1 MNTYIALL
9 RGINVSGQKKIK
21 MADLREHL
29 AELPFHNIQTY
40 IQSGNIVFER
50 EETESKIIE
59 EEIRTKIEEK
69 YGFDVP
75 TLVKTQEDFK
85 HVVEHH
91 PFIHQ
96 RKEDPKLVHVTFLG
110 QTPDSEKVSAL
121 SAGNYP
127 SEEFKIEED
136 YFYLFAPNGYGR
148 AKLNNNFIERN
159 LKVRATTRNW
169 KTVNKLLEM
178 ATISE

>member
-21 MADLREHL
+21 MAELREHL
-29 AELPFHNIQTY
+29 AELPYHNIQTY
-40 IQSGNIVFER
+40 IQSGNILFGR
-50 EETESKIIE
+50 EEAEIGLIE
-59 EEIRTKIEEK
+59 KEIRSKIEEK

-75 TLVKTQEDFK
+75 IMVKTREDFEY
-85 HVVEHH
+85 VVSHH

-96 RKEDPKLVHVTFLG
+96 RNEDPKFVHITFLEEK
-110 QTPDSEKVSAL
+110 PDLEKVNAL
-121 SAGNYP
+121 AAGEYT
-127 SEEFKIEED
+127 SEEYQIDGSF
-136 YFYLFAPNGYGR
+136 FYLFAPNGYGR
-148 AKLNNNFIERN
+148 AKLNNNFIERK

-178 ATISE
+178 VS